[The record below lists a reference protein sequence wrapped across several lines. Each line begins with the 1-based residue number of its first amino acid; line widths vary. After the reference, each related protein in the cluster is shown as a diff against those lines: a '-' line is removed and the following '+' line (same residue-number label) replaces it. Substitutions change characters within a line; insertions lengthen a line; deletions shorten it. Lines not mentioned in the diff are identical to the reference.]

1 MGLFSKRIGPVFL
14 KENND
19 ADTYIEKLQDLA
31 QKASGNTAKEIEKQI
46 SWMIYGKKGES
57 NVAYELKNSGMDMY
71 ILHDIYLEYEDLSAQ
86 IDYLVITRKHTYIIE
101 CKMLSGNI
109 EIDNTGAF
117 IRYYNYSGKSYRKGM
132 YSPVTQNKRHL
143 QVIKEIWMHYRENIF
158 TRKNFE
164 KNFDTNFHSIVVLA
178 NPETCI
184 NMKYAPKDIK
194 EQVIR
199 ADQLITYIRQKDS
212 DSKNDLSNGDMLDAA
227 KFYLS
232 QHKPNKLD
240 YSLKYEELLCTAN
253 ISLQNVD
260 EKEVISPSTTGP
272 YPAKAEATHTRTPM
286 QTEYNKDSG
295 NNENLIKHLKDF
307 RLKQSRREG
316 IAPYLIFNNAQMDD
330 LIAKMPHTP
339 DELLKVSG
347 FNAAK
352 VNKYGDVILF
362 ILRSETQNPEHTIYG
377 QLVKKLKEYRL
388 QQSRDEGIAP
398 YLIFNDAQMN
408 DLIFKMPRTTDE
420 LLKISGFG
428 SVKVDKYGASIIK
441 ILQDF
446 PN

>member
-1 MGLFSKRIGPVFL
+1 MRLFSKRIGSVFL
-14 KENND
+14 KENYD
-19 ADTYIEKLQDLA
+19 ADSYIEKLQGLA
-31 QKASGNTAKEIEKQI
+31 QKASGSTVKEIEKQI
-46 SWMIYGKKGES
+46 SWMKYGKKGES

-117 IRYYNYSGKSYRKGM
+117 IRYYNYSGKSYKKGM

-143 QVIKEIWMHYRENIF
+143 QVIKEIWMHYRENLF

-184 NMKYAPKDIK
+184 NMKYAPKDIR

-199 ADQLITYIRQKDS
+199 ADHLITYIRQKDS
-212 DSKNDLSNGDMLDAA
+212 ESKNNLSNGDMLEAA

-240 YSLKYEELLCTAN
+240 YSLKYEELLRTTNADSQNTNEKKIILPCTA
-253 ISLQNVD
+253 
-260 EKEVISPSTTGP
+260 ET
-272 YPAKAEATHTRTPM
+272 EATQIHTPM
-286 QTEYNKDSG
+286 KTTYTEDNN
-295 NNENLIKHLKDF
+295 NNEILIKHLKDF
-307 RLKQSRREG
+307 RLEQSRREG
-316 IAPYLIFNNAQMDD
+316 IAPYLIFNNAQMDN

-339 DELLKVSG
+339 DELLK
-347 FNAAK
+347 
-352 VNKYGDVILF
+352 
-362 ILRSETQNPEHTIYG
+362 
-377 QLVKKLKEYRL
+377 
-388 QQSRDEGIAP
+388 
-398 YLIFNDAQMN
+398 
-408 DLIFKMPRTTDE
+408 
-420 LLKISGFG
+420 ISGFG
-428 SVKVDKYGASIIK
+428 SVKVNKYGASIIK
-441 ILQDF
+441 ILQEF
-446 PN
+446 SG

>member
-1 MGLFSKRIGPVFL
+1 MGLFSKRMGPVFL
-14 KENND
+14 KETNE
-19 ADTYIEKLQDLA
+19 ADTYIEKLQDLIR
-31 QKASGNTAKEIEKQI
+31 KASGNAAKEIEKQI
-46 SWMIYGKKGES
+46 NWMIYGKKGES

-71 ILHDIYLEYEDLSAQ
+71 ILHDIYLQYRDLSAQ

-117 IRYYNYSGKSYRKGM
+117 IRYYKYSGKSYRKGM

-212 DSKNDLSNGDMLDAA
+212 DSKNDLSNRDMLDAA
-227 KFYLS
+227 EFYLS

-240 YSLKYEELLCTAN
+240 YSLKYEEFLRTAN
-253 ISLQNVD
+253 TNPHSTE
-260 EKEVISPSTTGP
+260 EKEIISKRTTTP
-272 YPAKAEATHTRTPM
+272 YTAKIEATQTYTPAKTKSNE
-286 QTEYNKDSG
+286 DSD
-295 NNENLIKHLKDF
+295 NNEILINHLKDF

-347 FNAAK
+347 FGITK
-352 VNKYGDVILF
+352 VNKYGESI
-362 ILRSETQNPEHTIYG
+362 
-377 QLVKKLKEYRL
+377 
-388 QQSRDEGIAP
+388 
-398 YLIFNDAQMN
+398 
-408 DLIFKMPRTTDE
+408 
-420 LLKISGFG
+420 LKILWEFTS
-428 SVKVDKYGASIIK
+428 
-441 ILQDF
+441 
-446 PN
+446 

>member
-14 KENND
+14 KENDD
-19 ADTYIEKLQDLA
+19 ADLYIEKLQELA
-31 QKASGNTAKEIEKQI
+31 QKASGSTAREIEKQI
-46 SWMIYGKKGES
+46 NLMMYGKKGES

-71 ILHDIYLEYEDLSAQ
+71 ILHDIYLEYKDLSAQ
-86 IDYLVITRKHTYIIE
+86 IDYLVITKQHTYIIE

-117 IRYYNYSGKSYRKGM
+117 IRYYNYSGKPCRKGM

-184 NMKYAPKDIK
+184 NMKYAPKNIK

-227 KFYLS
+227 KFYLN

-240 YSLKYEELLCTAN
+240 YSLKYEDLLRTTDMNPHDTDEKKN
-253 ISLQNVD
+253 ISNNN
-260 EKEVISPSTTGP
+260 TTP
-272 YPAKAEATHTRTPM
+272 YTAKTVNT
-286 QTEYNKDSG
+286 QTYTTLNPKCNESG
-295 NNENLIKHLKDF
+295 DTNETLIKLLKDF
-307 RLKQSRREG
+307 RLKQSRNEG

-330 LIAKMPHTP
+330 LIAKMPCTA

-347 FNAAK
+347 FNAVK
-352 VNKYGDVILF
+352 VNKYGDAILY
-362 ILRSETQNPEHTIYG
+362 ILRNCNDKNSEKSNYER
-377 QLVKKLKEYRL
+377 LVKNLKEYRL
-388 QQSRDEGIAP
+388 RQSKAEGIAP
-398 YLIFNDAQMN
+398 YLIFNDAQME
-408 DLIFKMPRTTDE
+408 DLIFKMPHTTDE
-420 LLKISGFG
+420 LLKVSGFG
-428 SVKVDKYGASIIK
+428 GIKADKYGESIIR
-441 ILQDF
+441 ILWES
-446 PN
+446 N